1 MNKWK
6 YISAFRQGLSHISKE
21 IECQDYVL
29 IKETEELLIAA
40 LSDGLGSLD
49 NSQIASRL
57 AVEKTCEFLLNNPSL
72 GFKNNEE
79 ETVSLKEKLITDIVN
94 SIKEEADRLELDI
107 DTMDCTLCFVCVSK
121 KENQAVVGCL
131 GDSAVCVIK
140 KEEPVVI
147 NNSDVSANGTHAIL
161 DDDAVDYLLVS
172 QLDIDNDDILGF
184 IITSDGLETEI
195 FTKGN
200 PYIIK
205 KAEEYFNFLNSDES
219 TVLLEKKLEQLVDEK
234 GYIFDDDISLA
245 ILSRTEDSVVFDDD
259 ITWLCKCGHRNE
271 IYETYCSNCSLDFL
285 ELYGDLDFR
294 EQGGKFAFFKKMNKD
309 PEEEK
314 KIISSENPEEENTG
328 ANNSTAQEQ
337 ETNDTDFTSIKP
349 KEYSCKKQSRLLI
362 VLLCFFCILLA
373 VAVGVKCRNKSINTE
388 TQPTEVTQTLPDK
401 DKSEYSLYT
410 EHTTQSESSVKVT
423 ENRDSVETVSVNRND
438 VVLESLTTAKTS
450 AKESDS
456 ETTAA
461 KSAPVQLQTKVNIV
475 SESTTFL
482 PVNYGEFVITED
494 VPLKE
499 KPGMDSKVIG
509 MLSKEETVKMISMHT
524 VFADEK
530 GWIEVE
536 TSNGK
541 KGWINENNIKRVDH

>member
-72 GFKNNEE
+72 GFENNEE

-94 SIKEEADRLELDI
+94 CIKEEADRLELDI

-161 DDDAVDYLLVS
+161 DDDAVDCLLVS

-205 KAEEYFNFLNSDES
+205 KAEEYFNLLNSDKS
-219 TVLLEKKLEQLVDEK
+219 SVLLENKIKQLVDKK

-245 ILSRTEDSVVFDDD
+245 ILSRTEDNVIFDDD
-259 ITWLCKCGHRNE
+259 ITWLCRCGHRNE

-285 ELYGDLDFR
+285 ELYGDLDFK
-294 EQGGKFAFFKKMNKD
+294 EKGGKFVFFKKTNKN

-314 KIISSENPEEENTG
+314 KIIGSENPEEENTG
-328 ANNSTAQEQ
+328 ANNSPAQEQ
-337 ETNDTDFTSIKP
+337 KPNAADIASIKP
-349 KEYSCKKQSRLLI
+349 EECCPKNPIRLLA
-362 VLLCFFCILLA
+362 VLSCLFCILLA
-373 VAVGVKCRNKSINTE
+373 VVIGVKYRNESINTE
-388 TQPTEVTQTLPDK
+388 NKPTKITQTLSDNDK
-401 DKSEYSLYT
+401 MEYSLYT
-410 EHTTQSESSVKVT
+410 VHTTQSESSVKES
-423 ENRDSVETVSVNRND
+423 ENKVSVENVSVNRND
-438 VVLESLTTAKTS
+438 VVLESLTS
-450 AKESDS
+450 AIESNP
-456 ETTAA
+456 ETTSA
-461 KSAPVQLQTKVNIV
+461 KSAPVQLQTKVDAV
-475 SESTTFL
+475 SESTTL
-482 PVNYGEFVITED
+482 SSVNYGMFVITED
-494 VPLKE
+494 IPLKE
-499 KPGMDSKVIG
+499 MPGIDSKVIG

-524 VFADEK
+524 VFEDEN

-536 TSNGK
+536 TSNGQ
-541 KGWINENNIKRVDH
+541 KGWINEDNAKIINK